1 MMKLSEVVRVELAK
15 SSDGMTPQEMRAII
29 KAKYPHL
36 YGTESHQRSVDR
48 GSYKDLDH
56 AILAQIYSTTRS
68 LNDVFV
74 DRSTKPVVLSLLSG
88 QTEESAESD
97 PIEENLEKLESGV
110 GTLYVLGTNLF
121 DKRGNEIIKIGITTG
136 SVENRISQ
144 LYTTGVPYR
153 YRVLKEVETY
163 NYALLEQSLHK
174 LLDPF
179 RVNRSREFFLET
191 ALPYVE
197 QVLDIHNAILANE
210 NHALSAQA

>member
-1 MMKLSEVVRVELAK
+1 M
-15 SSDGMTPQEMRAII
+15 
-29 KAKYPHL
+29 
-36 YGTESHQRSVDR
+36 
-48 GSYKDLDH
+48 
-56 AILAQIYSTTRS
+56 
-68 LNDVFV
+68 
-74 DRSTKPVVLSLLSG
+74 LSG

>member
-1 MMKLSEVVRVELAK
+1 
-15 SSDGMTPQEMRAII
+15 
-29 KAKYPHL
+29 
-36 YGTESHQRSVDR
+36 
-48 GSYKDLDH
+48 
-56 AILAQIYSTTRS
+56 
-68 LNDVFV
+68 
-74 DRSTKPVVLSLLSG
+74 
-88 QTEESAESD
+88 
-97 PIEENLEKLESGV
+97 
-110 GTLYVLGTNLF
+110 VLGTNLF

>member
-1 MMKLSEVVRVELAK
+1 MKLSEVVRVELAK

-36 YGTESHQRSVDR
+36 YGTESHQRSVDK

-136 SVENRISQ
+136 SVE
-144 LYTTGVPYR
+144 T
-153 YRVLKEVETY
+153 
-163 NYALLEQSLHK
+163 
-174 LLDPF
+174 
-179 RVNRSREFFLET
+179 RS
-191 ALPYVE
+191 
-197 QVLDIHNAILANE
+197 
-210 NHALSAQA
+210 